1 MLYSKFLNAN
11 GLNIKP
17 VKPVCVWEREK
28 KKEREKEREKKRER
42 EIGKDFFLTCS
53 FSLFNKEVKNL
64 FD

>member
-28 KKEREKEREKKRER
+28 KKRERKREREKEREKER
-42 EIGKDFFLTCS
+42 
-53 FSLFNKEVKNL
+53 
-64 FD
+64 